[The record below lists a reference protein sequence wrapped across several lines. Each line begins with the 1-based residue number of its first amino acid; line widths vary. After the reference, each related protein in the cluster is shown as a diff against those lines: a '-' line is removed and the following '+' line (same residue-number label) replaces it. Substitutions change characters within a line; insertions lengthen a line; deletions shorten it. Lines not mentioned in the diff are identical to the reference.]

1 MGKFMLNKDNNMEE
15 YLKME
20 RVMTDKKWVIRRGG
34 RIGSDRPV
42 NANK

>member
-1 MGKFMLNKDNNMEE
+1 MGKFMLSKDNNMEE

-34 RIGSDRPV
+34 RSGSGRAL